1 MIAWVYRAQART
13 TAIAHS
19 RGEIETTNLLPLK
32 GSGGGRSF
40 VDVVMNASFRP
51 SSKYL
56 IVALALFFL
65 GLLML
70 GAAVSHQLD
79 NDPLD
84 LDQSKWFTGLLG
96 LAGVALSAFMMATC
110 LRQQITISDSTILV
124 RNFSSEHKFDASSV
138 ERLVWTPRQLRFRQ
152 RETAAKFNIGLCSPN
167 HQLQIIRA
175 LRRIVPRDVQE
186 GWAEFCHKTALP
198 LRDGRDRYLEHLPES
213 ARVLATRGR
222 WDRIVAYLFLASTLT
237 AVGFWLMLDQPGAFA
252 LPLVVLLFWPLI
264 RFSIPKEGRWQ
275 LRIFGSRETC
285 EMILALFLC
294 LALSLFV
301 GGVDWTGHA
310 KTAVTVTSVVLAI
323 ALMAR
328 MLYVARRMDKQR
340 LAWDA
345 AHTLQSVQQWEAG
358 EAQHLPREYDVRSS
372 S

>member
-1 MIAWVYRAQART
+1 
-13 TAIAHS
+13 
-19 RGEIETTNLLPLK
+19 
-32 GSGGGRSF
+32 
-40 VDVVMNASFRP
+40 MNASFRP
-51 SSKYL
+51 ASKYR

-70 GAAVSHQLD
+70 GAAVSLHLD
-79 NDPLD
+79 NNPLD
-84 LDQSKWFTGLLG
+84 LDRAKWITAVLG
-96 LAGVALSAFMMATC
+96 LAGVVLSAFMMATC
-110 LRQQITISDSTILV
+110 LRQRMTISDSTILV
-124 RNFSSEHKFDASSV
+124 RSFSGEHKFDASSL
-138 ERLVWTPRQLRFRQ
+138 ERLVWSPRQLRFQQ
-152 RETAAKFNIGLCSPN
+152 RETAAKFDIGLCSPN

-186 GWAEFCHKTALP
+186 DWEVFCHKIALP
-198 LRDGRDRYLEHLPES
+198 LREGRDRYLEHLPES

-222 WDRIVAYLFLASTLT
+222 WDRIVAYLLLASTLT
-237 AVGFWLMLDQPGAFA
+237 AVGFWLILDQPGAFA

-264 RFSIPKEGRWQ
+264 RFSIPKEGHWQ
-275 LRIFGSRETC
+275 LRVCGSRETC
-285 EMILALFLC
+285 EMMLALFLC
-294 LALSLFV
+294 LALSLLV
-301 GGVDWTGHA
+301 GVVDWTGHA

-328 MLYVARRMDKQR
+328 MLYVARRMGKQR

-345 AHTLQSVQQWEAG
+345 AHTRESVQKWEAG